1 MVIKRDLYLN
11 KLTEKRGNGAI
22 KIITGLR
29 RSGKSFLLFEL
40 FYDYLISQGIKKENI
55 IKLALDDDRNAKLR
69 NADNLSEFLYSK
81 ITSETERFYVLLD
94 EAQFAVSDEEIKRRE
109 NIRLYGIL
117 NGLLRL
123 KNVDVYITGSNSR
136 FLSSDVSTEFRGRG
150 DEIRVNPLSF
160 AEFFRAY
167 KEAYKN
173 ADKYDA
179 WDEYVLY
186 GGMPRLFS
194 MTEDEEK
201 SKYLIDLFKETYVKD
216 IVERYG
222 LKGDEVLENL
232 IDVLASSVG
241 SLNNPSKITSTFLSK
256 GIKTSEKTI
265 GAYICYLEDS
275 FLIRK
280 AQRYDIKGRRYIN
293 SPYKFYFGDAGLR
306 NARLNFRQQEPTHIM
321 ENIIFNELVARGFNV
336 DVGIVEHYL
345 RDENGKQQ
353 VKQLEVDFVC
363 NQGNKRY
370 YVQSAFT
377 VPTTEKMQQEQASFD
392 RIDDSFK
399 KIIVT
404 ADRGK
409 VWRNEKGY
417 TIINVLDFLLNPDS
431 LDL

>member
-81 ITSETERFYVLLD
+81 ITSETEQFYVLLD

-160 AEFFRAY
+160 AEFFKAY

-173 ADKYDA
+173 EDKYDA

-186 GGMPRLFS
+186 GGMPRLFA

-363 NQGNKRY
+363 NKGNKRY
-370 YVQSAFT
+370 YVQSAFS

>member
-1 MVIKRDLYLN
+1 MVIKRDVYLN
-11 KLTEKRGNGAI
+11 KLIKKRGNGAI

-40 FYDYLISQGIKKENI
+40 FYDYLISQGTNKQNI
-55 IKLALDDDRNAKLR
+55 IKIALDDDRNAKLR
-69 NADNLSEFLYSK
+69 NADNLSEYIHSK

-94 EAQFAVSDEEIKRRE
+94 EAQFAVSDEEAKHKG

-136 FLSSDVSTEFRGRG
+136 FLSSDISTEFRGRG
-150 DEIRVNPLSF
+150 DEIHVNPLSF
-160 AEFFRAY
+160 AEFFDAY
-167 KEAYKN
+167 N
-173 ADKYDA
+173 GGDKYDA

-186 GGMPRLFS
+186 GGMPRLFA

-201 SKYLIDLFKETYVKD
+201 SKYLTDLFKETYVKD

-241 SLNNPSKITSTFLSK
+241 SLNNPSKITATFLSK

-265 GAYICYLEDS
+265 GGYIGYLEDA
-275 FLIRK
+275 FLIKK
-280 AQRYDIKGRRYIN
+280 AHRYDIKGRKYIN
-293 SPYKFYFGDAGLR
+293 SPYKFYFGDVGLR

-321 ENIIFNELVARGFNV
+321 ENIIYNELVARGFNV
-336 DVGIVEHYL
+336 DVGVVEHYS

-353 VKQLEVDFVC
+353 VKQLEIEFVC

-370 YVQSAFT
+370 YVQSAFSL
-377 VPTTEKMQQEQASFD
+377 PTEEKMQQEQASFD

-404 ADRGK
+404 SDRGK

-417 TIINVLDFLLNPDS
+417 TIINVLDFLLNPNS

>member
-1 MVIKRDLYLN
+1 MVIKRDVYLN
-11 KLTEKRGNGAI
+11 KLIKKRGNGAI

-40 FYDYLISQGIKKENI
+40 FYDYLISQGTNKQNI
-55 IKLALDDDRNAKLR
+55 IKIALDDDRNAKLR
-69 NADNLSEFLYSK
+69 NADNLSEYLYSK

-94 EAQFAVSDEEIKRRE
+94 EAQLAVSDEETKHKG

-136 FLSSDVSTEFRGRG
+136 FLSSDISTEFRGRG
-150 DEIRVNPLSF
+150 DEIHVNPLSF
-160 AEFFRAY
+160 AEFFDAY
-167 KEAYKN
+167 N
-173 ADKYDA
+173 GGDKYDA

-186 GGMPRLFS
+186 GGMPRLFA

-201 SKYLIDLFKETYVKD
+201 SKYLTDLFKETYVKD

-241 SLNNPSKITSTFLSK
+241 SLNNPSKITATFLSK

-265 GAYICYLEDS
+265 GAYIGYLEDA
-275 FLIRK
+275 FLIK
-280 AQRYDIKGRRYIN
+280 KVHRYDIKGRKYIN
-293 SPYKFYFGDAGLR
+293 SPYKFYFGDVGLR

-321 ENIIFNELVARGFNV
+321 ENIIYNELVARGFNV
-336 DVGIVEHYL
+336 DVGVVEHYS

-353 VKQLEVDFVC
+353 VKQLEIDFVC

-370 YVQSAFT
+370 YVQSAFSL
-377 VPTTEKMQQEQASFD
+377 PTEEKMQQEQASFD

-404 ADRGK
+404 SDRGK

-417 TIINVLDFLLNPDS
+417 TIINVLDFLLNPNS

>member
-1 MVIKRDLYLN
+1 MVIKRDVYLN
-11 KLTEKRGNGAI
+11 RLISKRGNGAI

-40 FYDYLISQGIKKENI
+40 FYDYLISQGVNKENI

-69 NADNLSEFLYSK
+69 NADNLSDYLYSK
-81 ITSETERFYVLLD
+81 ITNETEQFYVLLD
-94 EAQFAVSDEEIKRRE
+94 EAQFAVSDEELKHKG

-136 FLSSDVSTEFRGRG
+136 FLSSDISTEFRGRG

-160 AEFFRAY
+160 AEFFRSY
-167 KEAYKN
+167 KETFQN
-173 ADKYDA
+173 EDKYDA

-194 MTEDEEK
+194 MTGDEEK

-216 IVERYG
+216 IVERYA

-256 GIKTSEKTI
+256 GVKTSEKTI
-265 GAYICYLEDS
+265 GAYIGYLEDS

-280 AQRYDIKGRRYIN
+280 AQRYDIKGRKYIN
-293 SPYKFYFGDAGLR
+293 SPYKFYFGDVGLR

-321 ENIIFNELVARGFNV
+321 ENIIYNELVSRGFNV
-336 DVGIVEHYL
+336 DVGVVEHYS

-353 VKQLEVDFVC
+353 VRQLEVDFVC

-370 YVQSAFT
+370 YVQSAFS
-377 VPTTEKMQQEQASFD
+377 VPTAEKMQQEQASFD

-409 VWRNEKGY
+409 IWRNEKGY
-417 TIINVLDFLLNPDS
+417 TIINVLDFLLNPNS

>member
-1 MVIKRDLYLN
+1 MVIKRDVYLN
-11 KLTEKRGNGAI
+11 KLIKKRGNGAI

-40 FYDYLISQGIKKENI
+40 FYDYLISQGANKQNI
-55 IKLALDDDRNAKLR
+55 IKIALDDDRNAKLR
-69 NADNLSEFLYSK
+69 NADNLSEYLYSK
-81 ITSETERFYVLLD
+81 ITNETERFYVLLD
-94 EAQFAVSDEEIKRRE
+94 EAQFAVSDEETKHKG

-136 FLSSDVSTEFRGRG
+136 FLSSDISTEFRGRG
-150 DEIRVNPLSF
+150 DEIHVNPLSF
-160 AEFFRAY
+160 AEFFGAY
-167 KEAYKN
+167 N
-173 ADKYDA
+173 GGDKYDA

-186 GGMPRLFS
+186 GGMPRLFA

-201 SKYLIDLFKETYVKD
+201 SKYLADLFKETYVKD

-241 SLNNPSKITSTFLSK
+241 SLNNPSKITATFLSK

-265 GAYICYLEDS
+265 GAYIGYLEDS
-275 FLIRK
+275 FLIKK
-280 AQRYDIKGRRYIN
+280 AHRYDIKGRKYIN
-293 SPYKFYFGDAGLR
+293 SPYKFYFGDVGLR

-321 ENIIFNELVARGFNV
+321 ENIIYNELVARGFNV
-336 DVGIVEHYL
+336 DVGVVEHYS

-353 VKQLEVDFVC
+353 VKQLEIDFVC

-370 YVQSAFT
+370 YVQSAFSL
-377 VPTTEKMQQEQASFD
+377 PTEEKMQQEQASFE

-404 ADRGK
+404 SDRGK

-417 TIINVLDFLLNPDS
+417 TIINVLDFLLNPNS